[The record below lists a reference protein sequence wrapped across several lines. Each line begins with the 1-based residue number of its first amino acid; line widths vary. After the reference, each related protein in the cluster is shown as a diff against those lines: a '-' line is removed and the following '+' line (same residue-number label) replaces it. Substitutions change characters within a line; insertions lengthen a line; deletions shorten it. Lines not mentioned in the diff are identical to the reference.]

1 MIQEFKN
8 FGYFINEVTTPQ
20 SVLDEIKNRES
31 MIDVGENVD
40 GHVDGTF
47 RLSTSLKDL
56 EALVVP
62 YFLDYDKRFNFFK
75 HIIPSIGYAELKADL
90 VMNDA
95 WVSFQNKYEFN
106 PSHTHPG
113 LLSFVIW
120 LDIPYDRPSEI
131 EHSPGKSRSNKSG
144 SFTLYYTNTLGSV
157 ETLDIL
163 LDPTFNNKMITFPAG
178 LKHSVQ
184 PFYSTDRQRVS
195 IAGNLHI
202 QGKE

>member
-31 MIDVGENVD
+31 MIDVGANVD

-56 EALVVP
+56 EALVMP
-62 YFLDYDKRFNFFK
+62 YFLDYDKRFNFFQ
-75 HIIPSIGYAELKADL
+75 HIIPSIGYVELKADL
-90 VMNDA
+90 MMNDA
-95 WVSFQNKYEFN
+95 WVSFQNKHEFN
-106 PSHTHPG
+106 PAHTHPG

-163 LDPTFNNKMITFPAG
+163 LDHTFNNKMIIFPAG

-195 IAGNLHI
+195 IAGNLYI